1 MVLVGGDE
9 PVHERPLLVLPRRDL
24 LAHEDDLAGA
34 AVADHD
40 RQPLGRP
47 AGRNRPVLRPD
58 VADECVVDHHR
69 QVARH
74 LQLVAAA
81 DRDPVDAG
89 EGRLVEVVLGPR
101 AEVGADA
108 ECPAGPREDDDAEL
122 VVPGSVLARARELP
136 EHLEVERVQD
146 LGPVERDRRARWGF
160 LVDDLL
166 EAELVRRDRARAGGL
181 AHWRSAKWTWNG
193 TPISIASLPVAMNSS
208 VRAALLKASMSANSQ
223 DR

>member
-1 MVLVGGDE
+1 M
-9 PVHERPLLVLPRRDL
+9 
-24 LAHEDDLAGA
+24 
-34 AVADHD
+34 
-40 RQPLGRP
+40 
-47 AGRNRPVLRPD
+47 LRPD
-58 VADECVVDHHR
+58 VADECVVDYHR

-89 EGRLVEVVLGPR
+89 ERRLADLTQPVVRVLEGPEPLPVLGRLVEVVLGPR

-208 VRAALLKASMSANSQ
+208 VRAALLKASMSANSHSA
-223 DR
+223 